1 MTAHSAGRVV
11 AAAFLALPWLVG
23 TGVFPIR
30 AETLDLADYT
40 PTFVDEF
47 KTLDISAWGPGTRW
61 IAHTPWHGDFGDA
74 AFADPGPGGPFS
86 LTPEGLRITAAR
98 TSEGRWVSGLICSMD
113 RDGPGQHGFAQRYGY
128 FEMTARFPEGSGT
141 WPAFWLVGT
150 DKSKASAEID
160 VVEFYG
166 GFPQYFHSVQHIW
179 VDGKDRYGRDKKIE
193 VPPHLL
199 SERYNTFG
207 VRITP
212 ETTTFFLNRQSIWS
226 TPTPPEYRQPMYLLA
241 NLALGGGWPIGD
253 LKPPVWLDIAAIRV
267 FQSKRLSEAGGDHAG
282 P

>member
-1 MTAHSAGRVV
+1 MRRTLV
-11 AAAFLALPWLVG
+11 AAAALFPFLSAPAV
-23 TGVFPIR
+23 
-30 AETLDLADYT
+30 AEHLDLSGYVE
-40 PTFVDEF
+40 TFSDTF
-47 KTLDISAWGPGTRW
+47 ARLDISAWGPGTRW

-74 AFADPGPGGPFS
+74 VFVDPGPAGPFS

-98 TSEGRWVSGLICSMD
+98 TSDGRWQSGLICSMD
-113 RDGPGQHGFAQRYGY
+113 RDGPGQQGFAQQYGY
-128 FEMTARFPEGSGT
+128 FEMRAKLPEGPGT

-166 GFPQYFHSVQHIW
+166 HDPRWFHAVQHIW
-179 VDGKDRYGRDKKIE
+179 IDGKDRYGRDKMMA
-193 VPPHLL
+193 VPPHSL
-199 SERYNTFG
+199 SDRYNDFG

-212 ETTTFFLNRQSIWS
+212 DTVTFFLNHESFWT

-241 NLALGGGWPIGD
+241 NLALGGGWPTKD
-253 LKPPVWLDIAAIRV
+253 LVPPVALDIAAIRV
-267 FQSKRLSEAGGDHAG
+267 FQLKSPGGDHAQ